1 MGCLTNVPDDS
12 EWERFEYVEPEMGVD
27 FHLKFYAPNRP
38 EAERIAKAAYARVEE
53 LNGIFSDYDPNSELN
68 RLGRAPV
75 GESVAVSPELLDIL
89 QRAQALARDTRGAFD
104 VTAGPSVRFW
114 RQARKRGQMPPV
126 EELQAA
132 QKRVG
137 YQQLSINTV
146 NRTVSLRAANLQLD
160 LGGIAKGYAVDEAM
174 AVLKANGIARAYVAA
189 DSDLLTSGP
198 PPDKAGWKIELRNVD
213 EFGNLYPRTVFLKH
227 VALSTSG
234 DTEQFVEINGRRYSH
249 IVDPRTGI
257 GLTSRIQATVM
268 AADSVVADSHATAL
282 CVLGKQAGLQFV
294 DRRQLQSLVME
305 LDGDRP
311 QVTPS
316 RAWKV
321 WE

>member
-1 MGCLTNVPDDS
+1 MGCQTQAPDDS
-12 EWERFEYVEPEMGVD
+12 AWERFEYVEPEMGVD

-38 EAERIAKAAYARVEE
+38 EAERIARAAYARVEL
-53 LNGIFSDYDPNSELN
+53 LNGIFSDYDPSSELN

-75 GESVAVSPELLDIL
+75 GEPVRVSSELFNIL

-104 VTAGPSVRFW
+104 ITAGPSVRFW
-114 RQARKRGQMPPV
+114 RQARKSGQMPPI

-132 QKRVG
+132 QNRVG
-137 YQQLSINTV
+137 YQKLLLNAEHQTV
-146 NRTVSLRAANLQLD
+146 TLRVAQLQLD

-198 PPDKAGWKIELRNVD
+198 PPGKAGWKIELRNVD

-257 GLTSRIQATVM
+257 GLTSRIQATVV
-268 AADSVVADSHATAL
+268 AADSVTADSYATAV
-282 CVLGKQAGLQFV
+282 CVLGKQAGLQFAG
-294 DRRQLQSLVME
+294 RRQLQALVLE
-305 LDGDRP
+305 LAGDRP
-311 QVTPS
+311 QVTLS

>member
-1 MGCLTNVPDDS
+1 M
-12 EWERFEYVEPEMGVD
+12 
-27 FHLKFYAPNRP
+27 
-38 EAERIAKAAYARVEE
+38 E
-53 LNGIFSDYDPNSELN
+53 LD
-68 RLGRAPV
+68 
-75 GESVAVSPELLDIL
+75 
-89 QRAQALARDTRGAFD
+89 
-104 VTAGPSVRFW
+104 
-114 RQARKRGQMPPV
+114 
-126 EELQAA
+126 QAA
-132 QKRVG
+132 G
-137 YQQLSINTV
+137 
-146 NRTVSLRAANLQLD
+146 TVSFRQEGVRIN

-198 PPDKAGWKIELRNVD
+198 PPGKVGWKIELRNVD
-213 EFGNLYPRTVFLKH
+213 EFGNLYPRTIFLKH

-257 GLTSRIQATVM
+257 GLTGRIQATVI
-268 AADSVVADSHATAL
+268 AADSVTADSHATAM
-282 CVLGKQAGLQFV
+282 CVLGKQAGLQFA
-294 DRRQLQSLVME
+294 DRRQLQSLVLE
-305 LDGDRP
+305 LAGDRP

>member
-1 MGCLTNVPDDS
+1 MGCQTQAPDDS
-12 EWERFEYVEPEMGVD
+12 AWERFEYVEPEMGVD

-38 EAERIAKAAYARVEE
+38 EAERIARAAYARVEF
-53 LNGIFSDYDPNSELN
+53 LNGIFSDYNPSSELN

-75 GESVAVSPELLDIL
+75 GEPVRVSSELFNIL

-114 RQARKRGQMPPV
+114 RLARKRGQMPPV
-126 EELQAA
+126 QELQAA
-132 QKRVG
+132 QNRVG
-137 YQQLSINTV
+137 YQKLLLNAKQQTV
-146 NRTVSLRAANLQLD
+146 TLHVAQLQLD

-174 AVLKANGIARAYVAA
+174 AVLKANGIARAYVAT

-198 PPDKAGWKIELRNVD
+198 PPGKVGWKIELRNVD
-213 EFGNLYPRTVFLKH
+213 EFGNLYPRTVILKH

-257 GLTSRIQATVM
+257 GLTSRIQATVV
-268 AADSVVADSHATAL
+268 AADSVTADSYATAV
-282 CVLGKQAGLQFV
+282 CVLGKQAGLQFAG
-294 DRRQLQSLVME
+294 RRQLQALVLE
-305 LDGDRP
+305 LAGDRP
-311 QVTPS
+311 QVTLS

>member
-1 MGCLTNVPDDS
+1 MGCQTQAPDDS
-12 EWERFEYVEPEMGVD
+12 AWERFEYVEPEMGVD

-38 EAERIAKAAYARVEE
+38 EAERIARAAYARVEF
-53 LNGIFSDYDPNSELN
+53 LNGIFSDYNPSSELN

-75 GESVAVSPELLDIL
+75 GEPVRVSSELFNIL
-89 QRAQALARDTRGAFD
+89 QRAKALARDTRGAFD

-114 RQARKRGQMPPV
+114 RLARKRGQMPPV
-126 EELQAA
+126 QELQAA
-132 QKRVG
+132 QNRVG
-137 YQQLSINTV
+137 YQKLLLNAEHQTV
-146 NRTVSLRAANLQLD
+146 TLRVAQLQLD

-198 PPDKAGWKIELRNVD
+198 PPSKAGWKIELRNVD

-257 GLTSRIQATVM
+257 GLTSRIQATVV
-268 AADSVVADSHATAL
+268 AADSVTADSYATAV
-282 CVLGKQAGLQFV
+282 CVLGKQAGLQFAG
-294 DRRQLQSLVME
+294 RRQLQALVLE
-305 LDGDRP
+305 LAGDRP
-311 QVTPS
+311 QVTLS

>member
-27 FHLKFYAPNRP
+27 FHLKFYAPSRQ
-38 EAERIAKAAYARVEE
+38 EAERIAKTAYARVEA
-53 LNGIFSDYDPNSELN
+53 LNRIFSDYDPDSELS
-68 RLGRAPV
+68 RLGRAQV
-75 GESVAVSPELLDIL
+75 GEPVRVSSELFDIL

-126 EELQAA
+126 HELKAA
-132 QKRVG
+132 QNRVG
-137 YQQLSINTV
+137 YQKLLLNATHQTV
-146 NRTVSLRAANLQLD
+146 TLRAARLQFD

-198 PPDKAGWKIELRNVD
+198 PPRKSGWKIELRNVD

-227 VALSTSG
+227 IALSTSG
-234 DTEQFVEINGRRYSH
+234 DTQQFVEINGRRYSH

-257 GLTSRIQATVM
+257 GLTSRIQVTVM
-268 AADSVVADSHATAL
+268 SSDSVTADSHATAV
-282 CVLGKQAGLQFV
+282 CVLGKQAGLQFAN
-294 DRRQLQSLVME
+294 RRQLQVLVLE
-305 LDGDRP
+305 LAGERP
-311 QVTPS
+311 QVTLS
-316 RAWKV
+316 RSWEVWK
-321 WE
+321 